1 MSGNMQSYDDDIDA
15 WRRSMIE
22 FVRTQDP
29 DGAEKLERLLKKQ
42 GTLMSGNVYRERFTA
57 RQFSLVFDP
66 LLQRAV
72 ERARILENLGGG
84 PASVPQLA
92 RALGLKPGIVFDHI
106 KELARRDSVDIAG
119 YNDRDALYRRK

>member
-1 MSGNMQSYDDDIDA
+1 
-15 WRRSMIE
+15 MIE

-29 DGAEKLERLLKKQ
+29 DGADKLERLLKKQ
-42 GTLMSGNVYRERFTA
+42 EVLMTGNVYGERFTP

-66 LLQRAV
+66 LLKRAV
-72 ERARILENLGGG
+72 ERAHILENLGRG

-92 RALGLKPGIVFDHI
+92 RDLGLKSNSVFDHI
-106 KELARRDSVDIAG
+106 KELTRRDSVDIAG